1 MDAEGQS
8 FALLLQKANN
18 SLYDL
23 GGQLQKTQKLSN
35 RGNDTVLARGIADL
49 GKQTSETT
57 KLVQSATQLSGLSG
71 AQLQQQ
77 NVLGEEFDALLHRVR
92 EIQASISA
100 RLKKRQQQQQAET
113 NRATETTP
121 LVQSDGQVQVQQQV
135 LDQLDQAE
143 VDLHSS
149 LIDSRDAEIAEVQR
163 GAREINAIFQDI
175 GVLVTEQRQQL
186 DTVEDH
192 ITNLAT
198 QTENAG
204 RQLVRAE
211 QHQRSRGKW
220 TCIALCVLLVIT
232 ILVAVSV
239 IN

>member
-1 MDAEGQS
+1 MDAEGQTFS
-8 FALLLQKANN
+8 LLLQKANN

-23 GGQLQKTQKLSN
+23 GSALQKTQRLSN
-35 RGNDTVLARGIADL
+35 RGNDAALARATAGL
-49 GKQTSETT
+49 GSQTAETT
-57 KLVQSATQLSGLSG
+57 KLVQSATQLTGLTP
-71 AQLQQQ
+71 AEKRQQT
-77 NVLGEEFDALLHRVR
+77 LLSSEFESLIHNVR
-92 EIQASISA
+92 EIQDSISQ
-100 RLKKRQQQQQAET
+100 RLKKRQQQQQQQQ
-113 NRATETTP
+113 ATETTP
-121 LVQSDGQVQVQQQV
+121 MLGGQMQQLQQQV

-143 VDLHSS
+143 VDLNTE

-163 GAREINAIFQDI
+163 GAREINAIFRDI
-175 GVLVTEQRQQL
+175 GVLVAEQGQQL

-192 ITNLAT
+192 IANLAR

-220 TCIALCVLLVIT
+220 SCIALCVLLVIT
-232 ILVAVSV
+232 ILVALSV